1 MTSKTPR
8 RIPKANIIVGP
19 KPIINQADKTWLG
32 DGNGVEG
39 TTSSALGS
47 GINSAGL
54 KTASFAP
61 DQATAS
67 AASTKNVEVVVVPD
81 TVDMTDIEDIS
92 YEQYYDATSK
102 LVRYKA
108 IIKIRNS
115 STNKLNVEGVD
126 ARIYNP
132 GA

>member
-8 RIPKANIIVGP
+8 RIPKANIITGP
-19 KPIINQADKTWLG
+19 KPIINQADKVWLG
-32 DGNGVEG
+32 NGSGVEG
-39 TTSSALGS
+39 TTSTPVGS
-47 GINSAGL
+47 GINSTGIN
-54 KTASFAP
+54 TASSAP
-61 DQATAS
+61 DQAKAS
-67 AASTKNVEVVVVPD
+67 AVSTKEVEAAVLPD

-102 LVRYKA
+102 LVRYRA
-108 IIKIRNS
+108 ILKIRNS

>member
-8 RIPKANIIVGP
+8 RIPKANIITGP
-19 KPIINQADKTWLG
+19 KPIINQADKVWLG
-32 DGNGVEG
+32 SGNGVEG
-39 TTSSALGS
+39 TTSTPLGS
-47 GINSAGL
+47 GINSASL
-54 KTASFAP
+54 KTASSAP

-67 AASTKNVEVVVVPD
+67 AASTKNVESVVIPD

-92 YEQYYDATSK
+92 YEQYYDSTSK